1 LGNDF
6 SSFILESVMAIA
18 GLFPGQGSQSLGM
31 LAELAA
37 SFPIVTQTFEQAS
50 QVLGRDLWQLAQGS
64 DESALNS
71 TETTQPLMLAAG
83 VAVWRVWQAQG
94 GCVPVAV
101 AGHSL
106 GEYSALVAA
115 EVLDFTEAVALVSK
129 RAQLMQAAVPEGT
142 GAMAAI
148 LGLADEQVLAA
159 CEQVAQG
166 EIVEAVNFNSP
177 EQVVIAGNAAAV
189 ERAIEVANQLG
200 AKKTVKLAVS
210 VPSHCSLMKPAA
222 VQLEQSLARTSFH
235 PTKLTV
241 LQNVDGLAR
250 EDASGIRAAL
260 AEQLYRPVRWV
271 ASIRNLQT
279 QYAATAMIEFGP
291 GKVLTGL
298 NRRIERRMDAVCI
311 SDNASLE
318 AALKFCQGN

>member
-1 LGNDF
+1 
-6 SSFILESVMAIA
+6 MAIA

-37 SFPIVTQTFEQAS
+37 SFPIVKQTFEQAS
-50 QVLGRDLWQLAQGS
+50 TVLGRDLWQLAQEG

-83 VAVWRVWQAQG
+83 VAVWRVWQTQG
-94 GCVPVAV
+94 GCLPVAV

-148 LGLADEQVLAA
+148 LGLTDEQVMTA
-159 CEQVAQG
+159 CEQAAQG

-177 EQVVIAGNAAAV
+177 EQVVIAGNAAAI
-189 ERAIEVANQLG
+189 ERAIEIANQLG

-222 VQLEQSLARTSFH
+222 AQLEQSLSQTNFGAGQ
-235 PTKLTV
+235 LTV

-250 EDASGIRAAL
+250 EDAAGIRSAL
-260 AEQLYRPVRWV
+260 AEQLYLPVRWV
-271 ASIRNLQT
+271 TTIRNLQV
-279 QYAATAMIEFGP
+279 QQGAKVMLEFGP

-298 NRRIERRMDAVCI
+298 NRRIERRMDAICI
-311 SDNASLE
+311 NDNPSLE
-318 AALKFCQGN
+318 AALKFCQGA

>member
-1 LGNDF
+1 
-6 SSFILESVMAIA
+6 MAIA

-31 LAELAA
+31 LAELATA
-37 SFPIVTQTFEQAS
+37 FPIVTQTFEQAS
-50 QVLGRDLWQLAQGS
+50 QVLGRDLWQLAQGT
-64 DESALNS
+64 DENALNS

-83 VAVWRVWQAQG
+83 IAVWRVWQAQG

-106 GEYSALVAA
+106 GEYSALVATD
-115 EVLDFTEAVALVSK
+115 VLDFTEAVALVSK

-148 LGLADEQVLAA
+148 LGLTDEQVMAA
-159 CEQVAQG
+159 CEQAAQG

-177 EQVVIAGNAAAV
+177 EQVVIAGNAATV

-222 VQLEQSLARTSFH
+222 VQLEQSLAQTSFQ
-235 PTKLTV
+235 PATLPV

-250 EDASGIRAAL
+250 EDAAGIRAAL

>member
-1 LGNDF
+1 
-6 SSFILESVMAIA
+6 MAIA

-50 QVLGRDLWQLAQGS
+50 SVLGRDLWQLAQGS
-64 DESALNS
+64 DETALNS

-83 VAVWRVWQAQG
+83 VAVWRVWQTQG
-94 GCVPVAV
+94 GCLPIAV

-115 EVLDFTEAVALVSK
+115 EVLDFNEAVALVSQ

-148 LGLADEQVLAA
+148 LGLADEQVIAA
-159 CEQVAQG
+159 CEQAAQG

-177 EQVVIAGNAAAV
+177 EQVVIAGNASAV
-189 ERAIEVANQLG
+189 ERAIAIANELG
-200 AKKTVKLAVS
+200 AKKTIKLAVS

-222 VQLEQSLARTSFH
+222 VQLAQALNQTQLRTG
-235 PTKLTV
+235 KLPV

-250 EDASGIRAAL
+250 GELADIRSAL

-271 ASIRNLQT
+271 STIRNLQA
-279 QYAATAMIEFGP
+279 QYGAKMMIEFGP

-318 AALKFCQGN
+318 AALKFCQGS